1 MMLTDM
7 GVNSVVAQT
16 LPPLIIGTL
25 VQIMNMPLVRATIT
39 IQDPKTELKNTW
51 AALVWVYK
59 TRGGIIFCYFGTK
72 YIVLQTISLTFVNFT
87 IIFIIRR

>member
-1 MMLTDM
+1 M
-7 GVNSVVAQT
+7 GVNGVVAQT

-39 IQDPKTELKNTW
+39 IQDPKTDLKNTW

-59 TRGGIIFCYFGTK
+59 TRGDSISYFLIGTK
-72 YIVLQTISLTFVNFT
+72 FY
-87 IIFIIRR
+87 